1 MLYNIREIVAD
12 DYNHGYF
19 ELMFEFSNYRKNV
32 SKEEFETYIR
42 NRDRMQIHVLEDISG
57 RMIGVGTIFK
67 IEKLHN
73 NPIGQIEDVIITEA
87 YRKHGLGSKLIERLT
102 EIGLR
107 EFKCYKIVL
116 NCLDKNIGFYEKSGF
131 TITGVQMRKLS

>member
-1 MLYNIREIVAD
+1 MYNIREIVAD
-12 DYNHGYF
+12 DYNRGYF

-32 SKEEFETYIR
+32 SKEEFETYIQ
-42 NRDRMQIHVLEDISG
+42 NRDRIQIHVLEDISG

-73 NPIGQIEDVIITEA
+73 NPIGQIEDIIITEA

-102 EIGLR
+102 EIGLS